1 MAAFEYKAL
10 DSKGKQQ
17 KGVIEADTARHARGQ
32 LREQHLMPL
41 ELQPVNEKEA
51 RSQRGGFNLAN
62 LFKRRI
68 SVAELALITRQI
80 ATLVA
85 AGLPIEEALKAVGQ
99 QSEKDRLGSM
109 IMAVRSRVVEGYSLA
124 DSMAEFPHVFDDLFR
139 AMVASGEKSG
149 HLEVVLN
156 RLADYTERRQQ
167 LKTKLTQAMIYPIV
181 LTVVAIGVIAVLL
194 AAVVPKVVGQFEHMG
209 QELPGTTQFL
219 ILASDFVQHWGVL
232 VVLLIFGCMIVF
244 QRMLTNPVMRMKF
257 DTALLQMPVIG
268 KVSKGLNTA
277 RFART
282 LSILSAS
289 SVPLLDGMRIA
300 SEVLQN
306 VKVRAAVD
314 DATARVREGTS
325 LGNAL
330 TNTKLFPAM
339 MLYMIA
345 SGEKSG
351 QLENMLERAADN
363 QDRDFESNVNIALGV
378 FEPMLVVSMASVVLF
393 IVMAI
398 LQPILELNN
407 LVTG

>member
-10 DSKGKQQ
+10 DKQGKQQ
-17 KGVIEADTARHARGQ
+17 KGVIEADTARHARSQ
-32 LREQHLMPL
+32 LRDQQLMPL
-41 ELQPVNEKEA
+41 ELSQVNEKE
-51 RSQRGGFNLAN
+51 SKSRGQGFS
-62 LFKRRI
+62 LFKRGI
-68 SVAELALITRQI
+68 PVADLALITRQI

-99 QSEKDRLGSM
+99 QTEKDRLGSM

-124 DSMAEFPHVFDDLFR
+124 DSLAEFPHIFDDLYR

-167 LKTKLTQAMIYPIV
+167 LKSKLTQAMIYPVV
-181 LTVVAIGVIAVLL
+181 LTLVAIGVIGVLL

-219 ILASDFVQHWGVL
+219 ILASDFVQSYGVL
-232 VVLLIFGCMIVF
+232 VIGLMLLFSIAL
-244 QRMLTNPVMRMKF
+244 QRLLTKPLYRMKW
-257 DTALLQMPVIG
+257 DAMLLSTPVVG

-314 DATARVREGTS
+314 EATARVREGTS
-325 LGNAL
+325 LGAAL
-330 TNTKLFPAM
+330 TQTKLFPAM

-363 QDRDFESNVNIALGV
+363 QDREFEANVNIALGV
-378 FEPMLVVSMASVVLF
+378 FEPMLVVSMAAVVLF

-407 LVTG
+407 LISG

>member
-17 KGVIEADTARHARGQ
+17 KGVIEADTARHARSQ
-32 LREQHLMPL
+32 LRERRLMPL
-41 ELQPVNEKEA
+41 ELQAVNETEA
-51 RSQRGGFNLAN
+51 RAQRSGFSLAN
-62 LFKRRI
+62 LFKKRI

-99 QSEKDRLGSM
+99 QAEKARLGNM

-124 DSMAEFPHVFDDLFR
+124 DSMAEFPHVFDDLYR

-167 LKTKLTQAMIYPIV
+167 LKSKLTQAMIYPIV

-219 ILASDFVQHWGVL
+219 ILASDFVQHWGVV
-232 VVLLIFGCMIVF
+232 VVLIIFGGLIVF
-244 QRMLTNPVMRMKF
+244 QRLLTNPKMRMKY
-257 DTALLQMPVIG
+257 DTALLNLPVIG

-325 LGNAL
+325 LGAAL

-363 QDRDFESNVNIALGV
+363 QDREFESNVNIALGV

-407 LVTG
+407 LISG

>member
-1 MAAFEYKAL
+1 MPAFEYKAL
-10 DSKGKQQ
+10 DTKGKQQ
-17 KGVIEADTARHARGQ
+17 KGVIEADTARHARSQ
-32 LREQHLMPL
+32 LRDQRLMPL
-41 ELQPVNEKEA
+41 DIQPVTEKEA
-51 RSQRGGFNLAN
+51 RAKSGGFS
-62 LFKRRI
+62 LFKRGI

-85 AGLPIEEALKAVGQ
+85 AGLPIEESLKAVGQ
-99 QSEKDRLGSM
+99 QCEKDRLASM
-109 IMAVRSRVVEGYSLA
+109 IMAVRSRVVEGYNLA
-124 DSMAEFPHVFDDLFR
+124 DSMAEFPHIFDDLYR

-167 LKTKLTQAMIYPIV
+167 LKSKLTQAMIYPIV
-181 LTVVAIGVIAVLL
+181 LTTVAIGVISILL

-209 QELPGTTQFL
+209 AELPGSTQFL
-219 ILASDFVQHWGVL
+219 IAASAFVQSYGLLVL
-232 VVLLIFGCMIVF
+232 AALVIFF
-244 QRMLTNPVMRMKF
+244 ALFRRMLLQPAFRMKY
-257 DTALLQMPVIG
+257 DGALLNMPVIG

-306 VKVRAAVD
+306 VRVKSAVD
-314 DATARVREGTS
+314 EATARVREGTS
-325 LGNAL
+325 LGTAL

-351 QLENMLERAADN
+351 QLEQMLERAADN
-363 QDRDFESNVNIALGV
+363 QDREFESNVTIALGV
-378 FEPMLVVSMASVVLF
+378 FEPMLVVSMAAVVLF

-398 LQPILELNN
+398 LQPILALNN
-407 LVTG
+407 LISG

>member
-1 MAAFEYKAL
+1 MPAFEYKAL
-10 DSKGKQQ
+10 DAKGKQL
-17 KGVIEADTARHARGQ
+17 KGVIEADTARHARSQ
-32 LREQHLMPL
+32 LRDQRMMPL
-41 ELQPVNEKEA
+41 EILPVSEKEA
-51 RSQRGGFNLAN
+51 KAKSGSFSF
-62 LFKRRI
+62 FKRGI

-85 AGLPIEEALKAVGQ
+85 AGLPIEESLKAVGQ
-99 QSEKDRLGSM
+99 QCEKDRLASM

-124 DSMAEFPHVFDDLFR
+124 DSLAEFPHIFDDLYR

-167 LKTKLTQAMIYPIV
+167 LKSKLTQAMVYPAV
-181 LTVVAIGVIAVLL
+181 LTTVAIGVISILL

-209 QELPGTTQFL
+209 AELPTSTRFL
-219 ILASDFVQHWGVL
+219 ISASDFVQNYGVFVVIAL
-232 VVLLIFGCMIVF
+232 VLLFALF
-244 QRMLTNPVMRMKF
+244 RRMLKSPAFRMKYDNF
-257 DTALLQMPVIG
+257 LLNMPVVG
-268 KVSKGLNTA
+268 RVSKGLNTA

-306 VKVRAAVD
+306 MRVRAAVD

-325 LGNAL
+325 LGTAL

-351 QLENMLERAADN
+351 QLEQMLERAADN
-363 QDRDFESNVNIALGV
+363 QDREFEGNVNIALGV
-378 FEPMLVVSMASVVLF
+378 FEPMLVVSMACVVLF

-398 LQPILELNN
+398 LQPILALNN
-407 LVTG
+407 LISG

>member
-1 MAAFEYKAL
+1 MPAFEYKAL
-10 DSKGKQQ
+10 DAKGKQL
-17 KGVIEADTARHARGQ
+17 KGVIEADTARHARSQ
-32 LREQHLMPL
+32 LRDQRMMPL
-41 ELQPVNEKEA
+41 EILPVSEKEA
-51 RSQRGGFNLAN
+51 KAKSGSFSF
-62 LFKRRI
+62 FKRGI

-85 AGLPIEEALKAVGQ
+85 AGLPIEESLKAVGQ
-99 QSEKDRLGSM
+99 QCEKDRLASM

-124 DSMAEFPHVFDDLFR
+124 DSLAEFPHIFDDLYR

-167 LKTKLTQAMIYPIV
+167 LKSKLTQAMIYPAV
-181 LTVVAIGVIAVLL
+181 LTTVAIGVISILL

-209 QELPGTTQFL
+209 AELPASTRFL
-219 ILASDFVQHWGVL
+219 ISASDFVQNYGVFVVIAL
-232 VVLLIFGCMIVF
+232 VLLFALF
-244 QRMLTNPVMRMKF
+244 RRMLKSPAFRMKYDNF
-257 DTALLQMPVIG
+257 LLNMPVVG
-268 KVSKGLNTA
+268 RVSKGLNTA

-306 VKVRAAVD
+306 MRVRAAVD

-325 LGNAL
+325 LGTAL

-351 QLENMLERAADN
+351 QLEQMLERAADN
-363 QDRDFESNVNIALGV
+363 QDREFEGNVNIALGV
-378 FEPMLVVSMASVVLF
+378 FEPMLVVSMACVVLF

-398 LQPILELNN
+398 LQPILALNN
-407 LVTG
+407 LISG

>member
-1 MAAFEYKAL
+1 MPAFEYKAL
-10 DSKGKQQ
+10 DAKGKQL
-17 KGVIEADTARHARGQ
+17 KGVIEADTARHARSQ
-32 LREQHLMPL
+32 LREQRMMPL
-41 ELQPVNEKEA
+41 EILPVTEKEA
-51 RSQRGGFNLAN
+51 KAKSSGFSV
-62 LFKRRI
+62 FKRGI

-85 AGLPIEEALKAVGQ
+85 AGLPIEESLKAVGQ
-99 QSEKDRLGSM
+99 QCEKDRLASM
-109 IMAVRSRVVEGYSLA
+109 IMAVRSRVVEGYSFA
-124 DSMAEFPHVFDDLFR
+124 DSLAEFPHIFDDLYR

-167 LKTKLTQAMIYPIV
+167 LKSKLQQAMIYPIV
-181 LTVVAIGVIAVLL
+181 LTVVAIGVISVLL

-209 QELPGTTQFL
+209 AELPATTRFL
-219 ILASDFVQHWGVL
+219 ISASDFVQNYGL
-232 VVLLIFGCMIVF
+232 FVVLAIVLLAVVF
-244 QRMLTNPVMRMKF
+244 QRMLKSPAFRMKYDSF
-257 DTALLQMPVIG
+257 LLKMPVIG
-268 KVSKGLNTA
+268 RVSKGLNTA

-306 VKVRAAVD
+306 MRVRAAVD

-325 LGNAL
+325 LGAAL
-330 TNTKLFPAM
+330 TSTKLFPAM

-351 QLENMLERAADN
+351 QLEQMLERAADN
-363 QDRDFESNVNIALGV
+363 QDREFEGNVNIALGV
-378 FEPMLVVSMASVVLF
+378 FEPMLVVSMAGIVLF

-398 LQPILELNN
+398 LQPILALNN
-407 LVTG
+407 LISS

>member
-1 MAAFEYKAL
+1 MPAFEYKAL
-10 DSKGKQQ
+10 DAKGKQL
-17 KGVIEADTARHARGQ
+17 KGVIEADTARHARSQ
-32 LREQHLMPL
+32 LRDQRMMPL
-41 ELQPVNEKEA
+41 EILPVSEKEA
-51 RSQRGGFNLAN
+51 KAKSSSFAF
-62 LFKRRI
+62 FKRGI

-85 AGLPIEEALKAVGQ
+85 AGLPIEESLKAVGQ
-99 QSEKDRLGSM
+99 QCEKDRLASM

-124 DSMAEFPHVFDDLFR
+124 DSLAEFPHIFDDLYR

-167 LKTKLTQAMIYPIV
+167 LKSKLTQAMIYPAV
-181 LTVVAIGVIAVLL
+181 LTTVAIGVISILL

-209 QELPGTTQFL
+209 AELPASTRFL
-219 ILASDFVQHWGVL
+219 ISASDFVQNYGVFVVIAL
-232 VVLLIFGCMIVF
+232 VMLFALFR
-244 QRMLTNPVMRMKF
+244 RMLKSHAFRMKYDNF
-257 DTALLQMPVIG
+257 LLSMPVVG
-268 KVSKGLNTA
+268 RVSKGLNTA

-306 VKVRAAVD
+306 VRVRAAVD

-325 LGNAL
+325 LGAAL

-351 QLENMLERAADN
+351 QLEQMLERAADN
-363 QDRDFESNVNIALGV
+363 QDREFEGNVNIALGV
-378 FEPMLVVSMASVVLF
+378 FEPMLVVSMACVVLF

-398 LQPILELNN
+398 LQPILALNN
-407 LVTG
+407 LISG

>member
-1 MAAFEYKAL
+1 MPAFEYKAL
-10 DSKGKQQ
+10 DAKGKQL
-17 KGVIEADTARHARGQ
+17 KGVIEADTARHARSQ
-32 LREQHLMPL
+32 LRDQRLMPL
-41 ELQPVNEKEA
+41 DILPVTEKEA
-51 RSQRGGFNLAN
+51 KAKSSGFA
-62 LFKRRI
+62 LFKRGI

-85 AGLPIEEALKAVGQ
+85 AGLPIEESLKAVGQ
-99 QSEKDRLGSM
+99 QCEKDRLASM

-124 DSMAEFPHVFDDLFR
+124 DSLAEFPHIFDDLYR

-167 LKTKLTQAMIYPIV
+167 LKSKLQQAMIYPIM
-181 LTVVAIGVIAVLL
+181 LTLVAIGVVSVLL

-209 QELPGTTQFL
+209 AELPATTRFL
-219 ILASDFVQHWGVL
+219 TAASDFVQNYGLL
-232 VVLLIFGCMIVF
+232 VVLVLGILLVVF
-244 QRMLTNPVMRMKF
+244 QRLLKSPIFKMKF
-257 DTALLQMPVIG
+257 HTFLLKMPVIG
-268 KVSKGLNTA
+268 RVSKGLNTA

-306 VKVRAAVD
+306 MRVRAAVD

-325 LGNAL
+325 LSTAL

-351 QLENMLERAADN
+351 QLEDMLERAADN
-363 QDRDFESNVNIALGV
+363 QDREFESNVTLALGV
-378 FEPMLVVSMASVVLF
+378 FEPMLVVSMAGVVLF

-398 LQPILELNN
+398 LQPILALNN
-407 LVTG
+407 LISG

>member
-10 DSKGKQQ
+10 DKKGKQQ
-17 KGVIEADTARHARGQ
+17 KGVIEADTARHARSQ
-32 LREQHLMPL
+32 LRDQQLMPL
-41 ELQPVNEKEA
+41 ELSQVNEKESKA
-51 RSQRGGFNLAN
+51 SGQGFS
-62 LFKRRI
+62 LFKRGI
-68 SVAELALITRQI
+68 PVADLALITRQI

-124 DSMAEFPHVFDDLFR
+124 DSLAEFPHIFDDLYR

-167 LKTKLTQAMIYPIV
+167 LKAKLTQAMIYPVV
-181 LTVVAIGVIAVLL
+181 LTTVAIGVIAVLL

-219 ILASDFVQHWGVL
+219 ILASDFVQNYGLL
-232 VVLLIFGCMIVF
+232 VVGLLVLLSVIV
-244 QRMLTNPVMRMKF
+244 QRLLTQPAYRMKW
-257 DTALLQMPVIG
+257 DTLLLQLPVIG
-268 KVSKGLNTA
+268 KVSKGINTA

-314 DATARVREGTS
+314 EATARVREGTS
-325 LGNAL
+325 LGAAL
-330 TNTKLFPAM
+330 TQTKLFPAM

-363 QDRDFESNVNIALGV
+363 QDREFEANVNIAIGV
-378 FEPMLVVSMASVVLF
+378 FEPMLVVSMAAVVLF

-407 LVTG
+407 LISG

>member
-1 MAAFEYKAL
+1 MPAFEYKAL
-10 DSKGKQQ
+10 DAKGKQL
-17 KGVIEADTARHARGQ
+17 KGVIEADTARHARSQ
-32 LREQHLMPL
+32 LRDQRMMPL
-41 ELQPVNEKEA
+41 EILPVAEKEA
-51 RSQRGGFNLAN
+51 KAKSGSFSF
-62 LFKRRI
+62 FKRGI

-85 AGLPIEEALKAVGQ
+85 AGLPIEESLKAVGQ
-99 QSEKDRLGSM
+99 QCEKDRLASM

-124 DSMAEFPHVFDDLFR
+124 DSLAEFPHIFDDLYR

-167 LKTKLTQAMIYPIV
+167 LKSKLTQAMIYPAV
-181 LTVVAIGVIAVLL
+181 LTTVAIGVISILL

-209 QELPGTTQFL
+209 AELPASTRFL
-219 ILASDFVQHWGVL
+219 ISASDFVQNYGVFVVIAL
-232 VVLLIFGCMIVF
+232 VMLFALFR
-244 QRMLTNPVMRMKF
+244 RMLKSPAFRMKYDNF
-257 DTALLQMPVIG
+257 LLSMPVVG
-268 KVSKGLNTA
+268 RVSKGLNTA

-306 VKVRAAVD
+306 VRVRAAVD

-325 LGNAL
+325 LGAAL

-351 QLENMLERAADN
+351 QLEQMLERAADN
-363 QDRDFESNVNIALGV
+363 QDREFEGNVNIALGV
-378 FEPMLVVSMASVVLF
+378 FEPMLVVSMACVVLF

-398 LQPILELNN
+398 LQPILALNN
-407 LVTG
+407 LISG

>member
-1 MAAFEYKAL
+1 MPAFEYKAL
-10 DSKGKQQ
+10 SAQGKQL
-17 KGVIEADTARHARGQ
+17 KGVIEADTARHARSQ
-32 LREQHLMPL
+32 LRDQRMMPL
-41 ELQPVNEKEA
+41 EIQPVTEKEA
-51 RSQRGGFNLAN
+51 KAKSASFSP
-62 LFKRRI
+62 FKRGI
-68 SVAELALITRQI
+68 SVSELALITRQL

-85 AGLPIEEALKAVGQ
+85 AGLPIEECLKAVGQ
-99 QSEKDRLGSM
+99 QCEKARLASM

-124 DSMAEFPHVFDDLFR
+124 DSLAEFPHIFDDLYR

-167 LKTKLTQAMIYPIV
+167 LKSKLQQAMIYPIM
-181 LTVVAIGVIAVLL
+181 LTIVAIGVVSVLL

-209 QELPGTTQFL
+209 AELPASTRFL
-219 ILASDFVQHWGVL
+219 IAASDFVQSYGLFVVLAIGIL
-232 VVLLIFGCMIVF
+232 VVIF
-244 QRMLTNPVMRMKF
+244 QRLLKSSAFRMKY
-257 DTALLQMPVIG
+257 DTFLLKMPVIG
-268 KVSKGLNTA
+268 RVSKGANTA

-306 VKVRAAVD
+306 VRVRAAVD

-325 LGNAL
+325 LGAAL

-351 QLENMLERAADN
+351 QLEEMLERAADN
-363 QDRDFESNVNIALGV
+363 QDREFESNVTLALGV
-378 FEPMLVVSMASVVLF
+378 FEPALVVSMAGVVLF

-398 LQPILELNN
+398 LQPILALNN
-407 LVTG
+407 LISG

>member
-1 MAAFEYKAL
+1 MPAFEYKAL
-10 DSKGKQQ
+10 DAKGKQL
-17 KGVIEADTARHARGQ
+17 KGVIEADTARHARSQ
-32 LREQHLMPL
+32 LRDQRMMPL
-41 ELQPVNEKEA
+41 EILPVSEKEA
-51 RSQRGGFNLAN
+51 KAKSSSFAF
-62 LFKRRI
+62 FKRGI

-85 AGLPIEEALKAVGQ
+85 AGLPIEESLKAVGQ
-99 QSEKDRLGSM
+99 QCEKDRLASM

-124 DSMAEFPHVFDDLFR
+124 DSLAEFPHIFDDLYR

-167 LKTKLTQAMIYPIV
+167 LKSKLTQAMIYPAV
-181 LTVVAIGVIAVLL
+181 LTTVAIVVISILL

-209 QELPGTTQFL
+209 AELPASTRFL
-219 ILASDFVQHWGVL
+219 ISASDFVQNYGVFVVIAL
-232 VVLLIFGCMIVF
+232 VMLFALFR
-244 QRMLTNPVMRMKF
+244 RMLKSPAFRMKYDNF
-257 DTALLQMPVIG
+257 LLSMPVVG
-268 KVSKGLNTA
+268 RVSKGLNTA

-289 SVPLLDGMRIA
+289 SVPLLDSMRIA

-306 VKVRAAVD
+306 VRVRAAVD

-325 LGNAL
+325 LGAAL

-351 QLENMLERAADN
+351 QLEQMLERAADN
-363 QDRDFESNVNIALGV
+363 QDREFEGNVNIALGV
-378 FEPMLVVSMASVVLF
+378 FEPMLVVSMACVVLF

-398 LQPILELNN
+398 LQPILALNN
-407 LVTG
+407 LISG

>member
-1 MAAFEYKAL
+1 MPAFEYKAL
-10 DSKGKQQ
+10 DAKGKQL
-17 KGVIEADTARHARGQ
+17 KGVIEADTARHARSQ
-32 LREQHLMPL
+32 LRDQRLMPL
-41 ELQPVNEKEA
+41 DILPVSEKEA
-51 RSQRGGFNLAN
+51 KAKGAGFSP
-62 LFKRRI
+62 FKRGI

-85 AGLPIEEALKAVGQ
+85 AGLPIEECLKAVGQ
-99 QSEKDRLGSM
+99 QCEKARLASM

-124 DSMAEFPHVFDDLFR
+124 DSLAEFPHIFDDLYR

-167 LKTKLTQAMIYPIV
+167 LKSKLQQAMIYPIM
-181 LTVVAIGVIAVLL
+181 LTIVAIGVVSVLL

-209 QELPGTTQFL
+209 AELPATTRFL
-219 ILASDFVQHWGVL
+219 IAASDFVQHYGLFVVLAIGIL
-232 VVLLIFGCMIVF
+232 VVVF
-244 QRMLTNPVMRMKF
+244 QRLLKSPIFKMKYHTF
-257 DTALLQMPVIG
+257 LLKMPVIG
-268 KVSKGLNTA
+268 RVSKGLNTA

-306 VKVRAAVD
+306 MRVRAAVD

-325 LGNAL
+325 LSTAL

-351 QLENMLERAADN
+351 QLEDMLERAADN
-363 QDRDFESNVNIALGV
+363 QDREFESNVTLALGV
-378 FEPMLVVSMASVVLF
+378 FEPMLVVSMAGVVLF

-398 LQPILELNN
+398 LQPILALNN
-407 LVTG
+407 LISG

>member
-1 MAAFEYKAL
+1 MPAFEYKAL
-10 DSKGKQQ
+10 SAQGKQL
-17 KGVIEADTARHARGQ
+17 KGVIEADTARHARSQ
-32 LREQHLMPL
+32 LRDQRMMPL
-41 ELQPVNEKEA
+41 EIQPVTEKEA
-51 RSQRGGFNLAN
+51 KAKSAGFSA
-62 LFKRRI
+62 FKRGI
-68 SVAELALITRQI
+68 SVSELALITRQL

-85 AGLPIEEALKAVGQ
+85 AGLPIEECLKAVGQ
-99 QSEKDRLGSM
+99 QCEKARLASM

-124 DSMAEFPHVFDDLFR
+124 DSLAEFPHIFDDLYR

-149 HLEVVLN
+149 HLEIVLN

-167 LKTKLTQAMIYPIV
+167 LKSKLQQAMIYPIM
-181 LTVVAIGVIAVLL
+181 LTLVAIGVVSVLL

-209 QELPGTTQFL
+209 AELPASTRLL
-219 ILASDFVQHWGVL
+219 IAASEFVQSYGLFVL
-232 VVLLIFGCMIVF
+232 FAIVIMIVAF
-244 QRMLTNPVMRMKF
+244 QRMLKSAAFRMKY
-257 DTALLQMPVIG
+257 DTFLLKMPVIG
-268 KVSKGLNTA
+268 RVSKGLNTA

-306 VKVRAAVD
+306 MRVRAAVD
-314 DATARVREGTS
+314 EATARVREGTS
-325 LGNAL
+325 LGAAL

-351 QLENMLERAADN
+351 QLEEMLERAADN
-363 QDRDFESNVNIALGV
+363 QDREFESNVTLALGV
-378 FEPMLVVSMASVVLF
+378 FEPVLVISMAGVVLF

-407 LVTG
+407 LISG

>member
-1 MAAFEYKAL
+1 MPAFEYKAL
-10 DSKGKQQ
+10 DAKGKQL
-17 KGVIEADTARHARGQ
+17 KGVIEADTARHARSQ
-32 LREQHLMPL
+32 LRDQRMMPL
-41 ELQPVNEKEA
+41 EILPVSEKEA
-51 RSQRGGFNLAN
+51 KAKSGSFAF
-62 LFKRRI
+62 FKRGI

-85 AGLPIEEALKAVGQ
+85 AGLPIEESLKAVGQ
-99 QSEKDRLGSM
+99 QCEKDRLASM

-124 DSMAEFPHVFDDLFR
+124 DSLAEFPHIFDDLYR

-167 LKTKLTQAMIYPIV
+167 LKSKLTQAMIYPAV
-181 LTVVAIGVIAVLL
+181 LTTVAIGVISILL

-209 QELPGTTQFL
+209 AELPASTRFL
-219 ILASDFVQHWGVL
+219 ISASDFVQNYGVFVVIAL
-232 VVLLIFGCMIVF
+232 VMLFAVF
-244 QRMLTNPVMRMKF
+244 RRMLKSPAFRMKYDNF
-257 DTALLQMPVIG
+257 LLSMPVVG
-268 KVSKGLNTA
+268 RVSKGLNTA

-306 VKVRAAVD
+306 VRVRAAVD

-325 LGNAL
+325 LGAAL

-351 QLENMLERAADN
+351 QLEQMLERAADN
-363 QDRDFESNVNIALGV
+363 QDREFEGNVNIALGV
-378 FEPMLVVSMASVVLF
+378 FEPMLVVSMACVVLF

-398 LQPILELNN
+398 LQPILALNN
-407 LVTG
+407 LISG